1 MKSTNKRRLFHL
13 SGIIIV
19 AFWLVMMGLLIKREE
34 FNSTASEETDNNKT
48 GNIDSSQKEWKEI
61 FLKDRKVGYSIS
73 FITPFKGGYFI
84 QDEVFLRLNLMG
96 LDKGIYTITQTNTDD
111 KFIIKDFVFRMN
123 SGIITYNISGEVEGD
138 RMLVKTGTGRDQNA
152 REIRLSGPPVIS
164 AGMEHYFKNRKIQV
178 GDTFNSPFFDPST
191 MIQKEAVFRVAAR
204 ESLNINRIEYKAFR
218 VEAELLGSEIT
229 LWVDESGVI
238 LKEEGLMGL
247 VMIRSSA
254 ANASLGI
261 EGSDDY
267 YEMAAVPADR
277 ALPPD
282 LESLTYLKLKLILDD
297 GTIHNAL
304 PDKTERQSIDN
315 GVMVIRLEKLPSL
328 RSSEPDVMKD
338 EDLESYLKPEFN
350 IESDAHEIIAKA
362 GSITGDEK
370 APVLKARKLLKWVYD
385 NVDKRPVVSVPSAIE
400 VLKIKVG
407 DCNEHATLLT
417 ALLRASGIPARLA
430 AGLVYNR
437 GRFYYHAWTE
447 AYLGRWISMDATL
460 NQMPVD
466 VSHICLVYGNLDK
479 QVEIMGLIGRL
490 KIEVIEF
497 GHH

>member
-1 MKSTNKRRLFHL
+1 M
-13 SGIIIV
+13 
-19 AFWLVMMGLLIKREE
+19 
-34 FNSTASEETDNNKT
+34 
-48 GNIDSSQKEWKEI
+48 
-61 FLKDRKVGYSIS
+61 
-73 FITPFKGGYFI
+73 
-84 QDEVFLRLNLMG
+84 
-96 LDKGIYTITQTNTDD
+96 
-111 KFIIKDFVFRMN
+111 
-123 SGIITYNISGEVEGD
+123 
-138 RMLVKTGTGRDQNA
+138 
-152 REIRLSGPPVIS
+152 
-164 AGMEHYFKNRKIQV
+164 
-178 GDTFNSPFFDPST
+178 
-191 MIQKEAVFRVAAR
+191 
-204 ESLNINRIEYKAFR
+204 
-218 VEAELLGSEIT
+218 GSEIT
-229 LWVDESGVI
+229 LWVDERCVI

-267 YEMAAVPADR
+267 YEMAAVPADW

-385 NVDKRPVVSVPSAIE
+385 NIDKRPVVSVPSAIE